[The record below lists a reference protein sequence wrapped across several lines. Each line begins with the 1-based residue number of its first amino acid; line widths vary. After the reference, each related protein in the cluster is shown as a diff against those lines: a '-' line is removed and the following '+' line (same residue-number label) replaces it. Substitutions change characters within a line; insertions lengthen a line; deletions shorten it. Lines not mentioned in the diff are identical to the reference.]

1 MRYKLSC
8 VNPLSKR
15 LDVSLKIEKSTS
27 SPLVFNLSKWRPGR
41 YEFGNFPGHIYSMR
55 ATTQSGSP
63 IVVTKRTT
71 HQWVIDNPYTGPLTI
86 DYQVYANRLDA
97 GGTFVAEDFW
107 LINPINSLLSVEG
120 YLDREVQLQ
129 LALPKG
135 FEVSTSLMK
144 SGELWQASSFDELA
158 DSPILAS
165 ANLERIVFTVGEK
178 PFVLAIHGDHQL
190 DREKLISDVT
200 KYTKAQCNV
209 LSWDNF
215 KAYEYQ
221 FLFFPFKVYHGVEHM
236 DGTTIILGP
245 TSDAQ
250 FYENLM
256 GVSSHELF
264 HYWNIKR
271 IRPKQLSPYQFGQ
284 ENYFDTGYVA
294 EGFTTYYGD
303 LFLVRGGVFDEA
315 WYLSEV
321 NRLLKRHFE
330 NYGRHSASLAGSSQ
344 DLWVDGYRNEAPHR
358 KVSIYV
364 KGALVAMM
372 LDLTIRKATDNE
384 QSLDDV
390 MKVLWD
396 RFGAGSEG
404 YLNEDVK
411 RVAEKVSGIDFLE
424 FFERYVHGMERIENE
439 LADLLG
445 WVGMKL
451 ELAYPPHQLM
461 SYLGLRTQVNT
472 KGHSSVISTVPES
485 LGEAYFTAGDE
496 ILSING
502 APPKTQFEG
511 IIAGLNNFEV
521 IRLGEKRKVQIKV
534 ETKAYY
540 GSQTVSINSDAS
552 DATHQRRAKWLKTR
566 ASD

>member
-15 LDVSLKIEKSTS
+15 FDISLTIEKSTS
-27 SPLVFNLSKWRPGR
+27 SHLELNLSKWRPGR
-41 YEFGNFPGHIYSMR
+41 YEFGNFPGHIYNMR
-55 ATTQSGSP
+55 ATTQNGSA
-63 IVVTKRTT
+63 IAVTKKAT
-71 HQWVIDNPYTGPLTI
+71 HQWVIDNPNTGLLTI

-120 YLDREVQLQ
+120 YLNREAQLE
-129 LALPKG
+129 LVLPAG
-135 FEVSTSLMK
+135 FEVSTSLEK

-165 ANLERIVFTVGEK
+165 ANLERIAFTVGEK
-178 PFVLAIHGDHQL
+178 SFVIAIQGDHQL
-190 DREKLISDVT
+190 DKEKLISDVT
-200 KYTKAQCNV
+200 KYTWAQCEV
-209 LSWDNF
+209 LPWDNV

-221 FLFFPFKVYHGVEHM
+221 FLFFPFKIYHGVEHK

-245 TSDAQ
+245 TSDPQ

-315 WYLSEV
+315 WYLGEV
-321 NRLLKRHFE
+321 TRLLKRHFE
-330 NYGRHSASLAGSSQ
+330 NYGRHAASLTDSSQ
-344 DLWVDGYRNEAPHR
+344 DLWIDGYRNEAPHR

-372 LDLTIRKATDNE
+372 FDLTIRKANDNE

-390 MKVLWD
+390 IKALWD
-396 RFGAGSEG
+396 RFGLRSEG
-404 YLNEDVK
+404 YLNEDVLSI
-411 RVAEKVSGIDFLE
+411 AEKVSGLDLSE
-424 FFERYVHGMERIENE
+424 FFEYYIQGTESIETE
-439 LADLLG
+439 LSNLLA
-445 WVGMKL
+445 WVGLKL
-451 ELAYPPHQLM
+451 ELTYSEDRLM
-461 SYLGLRTQVNT
+461 SYLGLRTHVNAE
-472 KGHSSVISTVPES
+472 GISSVISTVPES
-485 LGEAYFTAGDE
+485 LGEDYFTAGDE

-502 APPKTQFEG
+502 APPKTPFEG

-521 IRLGEKRKVQIKV
+521 IRLGQKRKVQVQV
-534 ETKAYY
+534 EAKAYY

-552 DATHQRRAKWLKTR
+552 DVTHHRRAKWLKTR
-566 ASD
+566 TSD